1 MRDPGDDS
9 MAKASD
15 RLTFSVLIP
24 SYRRAD
30 ELVRCLEGVQQG
42 TRLPEEVIVVL
53 RDEDTTSQEV
63 LEQWCD
69 ANDLGE
75 RVRMILA
82 TKPGQIEAMNCGLH
96 AASGDVA
103 CFIDDDCVPRAAWL
117 ERVASHYVDARVG
130 GVGGRDVVHHG
141 EQEFPAVARVVG
153 KITWWGRVIG
163 NHHCATVEQPVN
175 VDHLKGANMSFR
187 RALLADFDER
197 LAGGSSCL
205 NDTEASLQVTSQ
217 GFRLVYDPHAV
228 VDHYPAQRFGEST
241 RELDDP
247 QLVYCDSHNWV
258 YCMLKHFSPVRRLV
272 FLGYA
277 LAVGMGNRYGL
288 LKYLMRLGQGPGA
301 ATRQFLASTRGK
313 IQGVRTYRKARRN
326 GQQYRQ

>member
-1 MRDPGDDS
+1 MAESSDS
-9 MAKASD
+9 LA
-15 RLTFSVLIP
+15 FSVLIP
-24 SYRRAD
+24 SYRRPD
-30 ELVRCLEGVQQG
+30 ELGRCLEGVQKG

-63 LEQWCD
+63 LEQWCS

-75 RVRMILA
+75 RVQIVLA
-82 TKPGQIEAMNCGLH
+82 TQPGQIVAMNCGLH
-96 AASGDVA
+96 AATQDVA
-103 CFIDDDCVPRAAWL
+103 CFIDDDCVPRAEWL
-117 ERVASHYVDARVG
+117 ERVASHYADASVG
-130 GVGGRDVVHHG
+130 GVGGRDVVHYG
-141 EQEFPAVARVVG
+141 EEELPAVSRVVG

-163 NHHCATVEQPVN
+163 NHHCAAIEQPVT

-205 NDTEASLQVTSQ
+205 NDTEASLQVTGQ
-217 GFRLVYDPHAV
+217 GFRLVYDPGAV
-228 VDHYPAQRFGEST
+228 VDHYPAQRFGDST
-241 RELDDP
+241 RELDDL
-247 QLVYCDSHNWV
+247 QLVYSDSHNWV

-288 LKYLMRLGQGPGA
+288 LKYLARLGQGPVA
-301 ATRQFLASTRGK
+301 ATRQFVAATAGK
-313 IQGVRTYRKARRN
+313 IAGVRTYRKARRN
-326 GQQYRQ
+326 VKRSR